1 MLKNSRFFCLKCE
14 CFKTFYNPCKLLY
27 HIYSHKHFI
36 FEAIYKSI
44 KVESITLERLSM
56 SKEKNIDLF
65 RNTLAS
71 NVSKD
76 SNNGEVDYML
86 RPQRIQVNDN
96 EQIKLFLRRL
106 LLNKYMLY
114 KCVLCDAL
122 FFDAKDLKQHFQRS
136 QQLEL
141 DKLNIENPNKSLALN
156 RRILYKHLKQ
166 KFTSAFSHK
175 NFKWL
180 DADQEV
186 SLVKTNLFVD
196 LLNNFSFK
204 KVYFRIFLLVMVCG
218 NSFKTINFKN
228 SLKITK
234 LVLIKFLKDN

>member
-1 MLKNSRFFCLKCE
+1 
-14 CFKTFYNPCKLLY
+14 
-27 HIYSHKHFI
+27 
-36 FEAIYKSI
+36 
-44 KVESITLERLSM
+44 M